1 MKIVKVI
8 ASFFILM
15 LIGIFISYGDTD
27 NSGYDKFW
35 KHLIIHKQILNFI
48 I

>member
-15 LIGIFISYGDTD
+15 LIVIFILYGDNY
-27 NSGYDKFW
+27 NSGYVKF
-35 KHLIIHKQILNFI
+35 F
-48 I
+48 

>member
-27 NSGYDKFW
+27 NSGYLYNSW
-35 KHLIIHKQILNFI
+35 EINI
-48 I
+48 